1 MGTVVVTEFMTLDG
15 VVEDPGGSE
24 GFRRGGWA
32 FKFNRGEDGDKF
44 KVDETF
50 EAEAQL
56 LGRVTYEGF
65 AEAWPSREGEFADR
79 FNTMPKF
86 VVSSTLED
94 PQWTNSTV
102 ISGDLTEEI
111 HKLKREVDGVLL
123 VAGSVSLVQALTE
136 HDLVDEYR
144 LMVFP
149 TVLGSGNR
157 LFGDTGASK
166 TLKLVE
172 ARPVGPDGVVI
183 LTYAPAPVES

>member
-1 MGTVVVTEFMTLDG
+1 MTLDG